1 MTGDQYL
8 RNVLAKYVVNEANV
22 KSEVNRLYP
31 VVQRWGGNMLLESI
45 YSGSIAKGTAI
56 SLSTDAD
63 VFLSLSSSTTGTLR
77 QIYDSLASYF
87 QSSGYSPIRQN
98 VSIGIRSNSFKID
111 WVPGRRQ
118 SQYGYDHSL
127 YKRKTDSWTKTNVK
141 THVSTVS
148 SSNRIDEIRLT
159 KIWRDL
165 HKLDFPSFYLELVVI
180 DTLRYATYGNLAT
193 NFFRVLQFLAST
205 KFPNSRYSDPSNT
218 NNMVS
223 DDLSYFE
230 KVRVQSQAGISAS
243 KTQWGQIVW

>member
-22 KSEVNRLYP
+22 KNEVNRLYP
-31 VVQRWGGNMLLESI
+31 IVQQWGGNLLLESI
-45 YSGSIAKGTAI
+45 YSGSIAKGTAV

-98 VSIGIRSNSFKID
+98 VSIGVRSNSFKID

-127 YKRKTDSWTKTNVK
+127 YKRKTGSWTKTNVK

-148 SSNRIDEIRLT
+148 GSNRIDEIRLT

-165 HKLDFPSFYLELVVI
+165 RKLDFPSFYLELAVI
-180 DTLRYATYGNLAT
+180 DTLRYAAYGDLAS

-205 KFPNSRYSDPSNT
+205 EFPNSRYLDPSNT
-218 NNMVS
+218 NNVVS
-223 DDLSYFE
+223 DDLSYIE
-230 KVRVQSQAGISAS
+230 KVRVQNQASASAS
-243 KTQWGQIVW
+243 KSQWGQIVW